1 MKAIPAPRQEL
12 SPYAPRIIFLKIKQE
27 KIGEVIGPGG
37 KMIRSIIERTGAKVD
52 IEDDGT
58 VLIASVDQRAA
69 EMAKRLIEEIVEEAE
84 IGRTYMGTV
93 RAVTSFGAFVEIIPG
108 TDGLV
113 HISELEN
120 HRVAKVEDVCKI
132 GDKFPVKVIG
142 IDPAGK
148 IKLSKKQAA
157 VS

>member
-1 MKAIPAPRQEL
+1 M
-12 SPYAPRIIFLKIKQE
+12 
-27 KIGEVIGPGG
+27 V
-37 KMIRSIIERTGAKVD
+37 
-52 IEDDGT
+52 
-58 VLIASVDQRAA
+58 QR
-69 EMAKRLIEEIVEEAE
+69 
-84 IGRTYMGTV
+84 
-93 RAVTSFGAFVEIIPG
+93 
-108 TDGLV
+108 